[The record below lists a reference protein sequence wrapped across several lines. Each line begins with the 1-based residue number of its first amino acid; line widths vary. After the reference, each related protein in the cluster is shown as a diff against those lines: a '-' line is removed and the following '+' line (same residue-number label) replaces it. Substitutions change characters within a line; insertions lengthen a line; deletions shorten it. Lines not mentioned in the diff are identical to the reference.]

1 MSATGPNRP
10 SPAFLRELT
19 RLLGPQACLSDPA
32 DLRCYAFD
40 LFARGLPDVV
50 ALPATPAQVS
60 AVLTLAQAEGV
71 AVTPRGAA
79 TSLTG
84 GPVPVSGGVALG
96 LARMAQVLEVSPED
110 RLARAQAGVV
120 TLDLRRAVE
129 ARGLYYPPDPTSMAY
144 CTLGGNVATNA
155 GGAAGVKYGVTRDY
169 LLGLTVALPGGE
181 VLSLGGRCP
190 KRVTGYDFTRLVCG
204 SEGQLAV
211 VLDATVRLLP
221 RPRSV
226 QTLLAC
232 FPDVEAAALAAL
244 AALASGATPCTLELM
259 DDGFLTSVNALYA
272 LDLPPGTGAALLL
285 EADGREAEAARDM
298 DALEDAC
305 RGAGAVSLE
314 RASDP
319 ARRDAL
325 WRARRGG
332 TAALARGHKFMISLD
347 FAVPLSRLGRAVR
360 LVQAQAARHGV
371 RAAVIGH
378 AGDGNIHPM
387 FLFDPDDPA
396 QAAAYQAL
404 EESLCR
410 EFVALGGTLSGEH
423 GIGLEKAARLPLE
436 LADPEL
442 ALSRRVKRAFDP
454 AGILNPGKC
463 EWACDGPDKS

>member
-1 MSATGPNRP
+1 MNASDTAAP

-19 RLLGPQACLSDPA
+19 RLLGPQACLTDPA
-32 DLRCYAFD
+32 DLRCYSFD

-50 ALPATPAQVS
+50 ALPGTPAQAA
-60 AVLTLAQAEGV
+60 AVLRLAQAEGV

-84 GPVPVSGGVALG
+84 GPIPVSGGVALG
-96 LARMAQVLEVSPED
+96 LARMASILEVSPED
-110 RLARAQAGVV
+110 RLARAQAGTV
-120 TLDLRRAVE
+120 TQDLRRAVE
-129 ARGLYYPPDPTSMAY
+129 AKGLFYPPDPTSMAY

-169 LLGLTVALPGGE
+169 LLGLTVALADGE
-181 VLSLGGRCP
+181 VLQLGGRCP

-211 VLDATVRLLP
+211 VLEATVRLLP
-221 RPRSV
+221 RPQSV

-259 DDGFLTSVNALYA
+259 DDGFLSAVNELYA

-285 EADGREAEAARDM
+285 EADGREQEAARDM
-298 DALEDAC
+298 DVLEAAC
-305 RGAGAVSLE
+305 RDARAVRLE
-314 RASDP
+314 RAADP
-319 ARRDAL
+319 ARREAL

-347 FAVPLSRLGRAVR
+347 FAVPLSKLGPAVR
-360 LVQAQAARHGV
+360 LVQALAARHGV

-404 EESLCR
+404 EEALCR

-423 GIGLEKAARLPLE
+423 GIGLEKAASLPLE
-436 LADPEL
+436 LSEPEL
-442 ALSRRVKRAFDP
+442 ALARRVKRAFDP
-454 AGILNPGKC
+454 QGILNPRKC
-463 EWACDGPDKS
+463 EWACQAPDAR